1 MLGHD
6 VAKKFQNAGIDPIG
20 KQIRIDNTLFTVVGV
35 AKEWKKNALFV
46 ANVDDAVMLP
56 LPAAMLFSSHSS
68 IDQLLVR
75 LSENPD
81 IDKVRALL
89 KTRLTKLLPKH
100 EIFLYDP
107 EQVIKQISAV
117 RHTRDQLLTAIGA
130 ISLLVGA
137 IGVMNIMLVSVI
149 ERREIGI
156 RLAIGAKQRDIL
168 KMFLVEAVVLTLF
181 GGLLG
186 VIMGVGISV
195 VLAVVHHWGFKFYLM
210 PPLLGFSV
218 SVFVGI
224 LSGIYPA
231 WRASRLDPIE
241 IFSIITLYCY

>member
-1 MLGHD
+1 M
-6 VAKKFQNAGIDPIG
+6 
-20 KQIRIDNTLFTVVGV
+20 
-35 AKEWKKNALFV
+35 
-46 ANVDDAVMLP
+46 
-56 LPAAMLFSSHSS
+56 
-68 IDQLLVR
+68 R

-81 IDKVRALL
+81 IDKVVSTF

-149 ERREIGI
+149 ERRREIGI

-224 LSGIYPA
+224 LSGIYPHGGRHA
-231 WRASRLDPIE
+231 WIQSKFFNHNTVLLLVSRIEVLHLYKLDTVPLSRDGSKKERLGFVID
-241 IFSIITLYCY
+241 